1 MKHISEIIS
10 KDLGLNRENS
20 TLLHQKTKILKHL
33 KDCLKDKP
41 YGIENAYLKKNMLY
55 IESKSAEETEI
66 LRYDER
72 EIKKIL
78 SMINIYPEKIKF
90 RTAIGS

>member
-20 TLLHQKTKILKHL
+20 TLLDQKTKIFKHL
-33 KDCLKDKP
+33 KECLKDKP
-41 YGIENAYLKKNMLY
+41 YRIENAYLKKNTLY

-66 LRYDER
+66 LRYDVR

-78 SMINIYPEKIKF
+78 SMINIHPEKIKF
-90 RTAIGS
+90 RTAIGN

>member
-20 TLLHQKTKILKHL
+20 TLLDQKTKIFKHL

-41 YGIENAYLKKNMLY
+41 YGIENAYLKKNTLY

-78 SMINIYPEKIKF
+78 SMINIHPKKIKF
-90 RTAIGS
+90 RTVIGS

>member
-1 MKHISEIIS
+1 MPF
-10 KDLGLNRENS
+10 LF
-20 TLLHQKTKILKHL
+20 LLPTQRDLKHL

-41 YGIENAYLKKNMLY
+41 YEIENAYLKKNTLY

-78 SMINIYPEKIKF
+78 SVINIHPEKIKF

>member
-20 TLLHQKTKILKHL
+20 TLLDQKTKIFKHL
-33 KDCLKDKP
+33 KECLKDKP
-41 YGIENAYLKKNMLY
+41 YGIENAYLKKNTLY
-55 IESKSAEETEI
+55 IESRSAEETEI
-66 LRYDER
+66 LRYDVR

-78 SMINIYPEKIKF
+78 SMINIHPEKIKF
-90 RTAIGS
+90 RTAIGN

>member
-20 TLLHQKTKILKHL
+20 TLLDQKTKIFKHL
-33 KDCLKDKP
+33 KECLKDKP
-41 YGIENAYLKKNMLY
+41 YGIENAYLKKNTLY

-66 LRYDER
+66 LRYDVR

-78 SMINIYPEKIKF
+78 RMINIHPEKIKF
-90 RTAIGS
+90 RTAIGN

>member
-1 MKHISEIIS
+1 MKHISEIIN

-33 KDCLKDKP
+33 KDCLKDKS
-41 YGIENAYLKKNMLY
+41 YGIENAYLKKNTLY
-55 IESKSAEETEI
+55 IESKSAEETET

-78 SMINIYPEKIKF
+78 SMINIHPEKIKF

>member
-1 MKHISEIIS
+1 
-10 KDLGLNRENS
+10 
-20 TLLHQKTKILKHL
+20 
-33 KDCLKDKP
+33 
-41 YGIENAYLKKNMLY
+41 MLY

-78 SMINIYPEKIKF
+78 SVINIHPEKIKF

>member
-20 TLLHQKTKILKHL
+20 TLLDQKTKIFKHL
-33 KDCLKDKP
+33 KECLKDKP
-41 YGIENAYLKKNMLY
+41 YGIENAYLKKNTLY

-66 LRYDER
+66 LRYDVR

-78 SMINIYPEKIKF
+78 SMINIHPEKIKF
-90 RTAIGS
+90 RTAIGN

>member
-20 TLLHQKTKILKHL
+20 TLLDQKTKIFKHL

-41 YGIENAYLKKNMLY
+41 YGIENAYLKKNTLY

-78 SMINIYPEKIKF
+78 SVINIHPEKIKF

>member
-20 TLLHQKTKILKHL
+20 TLLDQKTKIFKHL
-33 KDCLKDKP
+33 KECLKDKP
-41 YGIENAYLKKNMLY
+41 YGIENAYLKKNTLY

-66 LRYDER
+66 LRYDVR
-72 EIKKIL
+72 EIKKML
-78 SMINIYPEKIKF
+78 SMINIHPEKIKF
-90 RTAIGS
+90 RTAIGN